1 MKASIGSDDTN
12 RRNVAPNDADVCAI
26 IGIVRRRKFSMGAFP
41 QNARIENGK
50 RVSPPPSTNKTQKW
64 PLVLARN
71 IQKNSSSSRTCLKFT
86 HEPGN

>member
-50 RVSPPPSTNKTQKW
+50 RVSPPLPQTKPKSGRWCWQE
-64 PLVLARN
+64 
-71 IQKNSSSSRTCLKFT
+71 IFEKNSSSSRTCLKFT